1 MMRTSG
7 ARLAVAQT
15 TASGSG
21 PRRGVTGNFP
31 GECWGANRYRDELHP
46 PLTHGGGKGT
56 FGGKAPPTRC
66 KGQPPVSDLGR
77 DNLPTLVDIAWQIL
91 FRLGFP
97 VARIW
102 WRLQRRRH
110 VGALVAI
117 HVGQSLLLLRSSYR
131 SAWNFPGG
139 SVRQGE
145 TPEVSVRRELAEEIG
160 LVANAPLQLVGEV
173 CGVWDGRIDRV
184 FLFVL
189 RLDRLPTLQ
198 LDNREIIGAQL
209 VPIDDFHK
217 EPLTG
222 PVQAYV
228 RGQFSP
234 IDGGAAQSFSRSAS
248 PSRPRIRGD
257 RRHAAARQHGIRA
270 TAKREGRSSIK
281 PSCSISRDD
290 GFSKTTMGMTH
301 E

>member
-1 MMRTSG
+1 MYREY
-7 ARLAVAQT
+7 QN
-15 TASGSG
+15 AS
-21 PRRGVTGNFP
+21 
-31 GECWGANRYRDELHP
+31 
-46 PLTHGGGKGT
+46 
-56 FGGKAPPTRC
+56 FGIRPT
-66 KGQPPVSDLGR
+66 PVSDLGR
-77 DNLPTLVDIAWQIL
+77 DKLPTLVDIAWQIL

-102 WRLQRRRH
+102 WRRH

-160 LVANAPLQLVGEV
+160 LVVNAPLELVGEV
-173 CGVWDGRIDRV
+173 GGLWDGRIDRV

-209 VPIDDFHK
+209 VPIDDLHK
-217 EPLTG
+217 VPLTG
-222 PVQAYV
+222 PVEAYV

-234 IDGGAAQSFSRSAS
+234 IDGSAAQSFS
-248 PSRPRIRGD
+248 
-257 RRHAAARQHGIRA
+257 
-270 TAKREGRSSIK
+270 
-281 PSCSISRDD
+281 
-290 GFSKTTMGMTH
+290 
-301 E
+301 